1 MPELD
6 GSLTPEE
13 KRRQQ
18 DFIKSKKLD
27 KKFFLLN
34 FLKIKEDKEVKIED
48 EIGNIF
54 TEDIDDG
61 RIITNQ
67 IPFRFLRG
75 RSSVDK
81 GGFFDAK
88 LLTSNDQFSVVKL
101 KNPDTGESSLNY
113 VGLRFDRFKLMVKAF
128 IDNQASS
135 TAAATQLSASF
146 FGPGKMGSLL
156 SDSDFLTLIEE
167 DNSEIESYDEH
178 KGDGE
183 LTSND
188 VQPRFILRSAGSD
201 NQSTGIVNS
210 DGFIDIEFKNTASY
224 ATNATFSFAPGGALG
239 EIHQSG
245 YTSSWAHRFFNTGS
259 NHNGIALSGSES
271 GAIRGIGVVK
281 FVNNENSLDGR
292 YSQFLIKSRIYG
304 DGNYQLS
311 QDNRSDFGTPN
322 NFIFVPIKEII
333 VYENSITVTSGSF
346 KYNSSSAAAASSSGT
361 SVTLFYQSGSNGPS
375 GSFTGSNVN
384 QGSHIYLNVNL
395 TTPASSGYYAEPG
408 THNVLHAFRGGLT
421 NDVIGSEVGGTIEYQ
436 IPRFVSRSIGPF

>member
-1 MPELD
+1 MPE
-6 GSLTPEE
+6 LTPEE
-13 KRRQQ
+13 KLAQRE
-18 DFIKSKKLD
+18 FLKGKKIN
-27 KKFFLLN
+27 KKFFAIN
-34 FLKIKEDKEVKIED
+34 FEKIKEDLQVILID
-48 EIGNIF
+48 ESGNSV

-61 RIITNQ
+61 RIITDQ

-81 GGFFDAK
+81 GGFFDTK

-101 KNPDTGESSLNY
+101 KDPDTGKISLNY
-113 VGLRFDRFKLMVKAF
+113 LGLRFDKFKLMVKAF

-135 TAAATQLSASF
+135 PAAATQLSASF
-146 FGPGKMGSLL
+146 FGPGKVGSILG
-156 SDSDFLTLIEE
+156 DSQFITLIEE
-167 DNSEIESYDEH
+167 DDSEITSYNEH
-178 KGDGE
+178 IGSNI
-183 LTSND
+183 LSSND
-188 VQPRFILRSAGSD
+188 TQPRLILRSAGSD

-224 ATNATFSFAPGGALG
+224 ATNATYSFAPGGALG
-239 EIHQSG
+239 EIHQAG

-292 YSQFLIKSRIYG
+292 YSQFLIKARIYG
-304 DGNYQLS
+304 DGNYQLG
-311 QDNRSDFGTPN
+311 QDNRSDFRTSN
-322 NFIFVPIKEII
+322 NFTFVPIKEII
-333 VYENSITVTSGSF
+333 VYENNITITSGSF

-384 QGSHIYLNVNL
+384 QGSHVYLNVNL

-408 THNVLHAFRGGLT
+408 THNVLHAFRGGLI
-421 NDVIGSEVGGTIEYQ
+421 NDVTGSVVGSSVEFQ
-436 IPRFVSRSIGPF
+436 IPRFVSRSTGPF